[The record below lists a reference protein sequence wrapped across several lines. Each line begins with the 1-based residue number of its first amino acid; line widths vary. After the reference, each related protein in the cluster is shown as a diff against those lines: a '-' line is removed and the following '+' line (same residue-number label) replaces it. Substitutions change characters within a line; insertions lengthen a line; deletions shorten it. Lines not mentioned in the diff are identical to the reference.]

1 MVMGRSFFTDT
12 RSTRVALDL
21 GTHETIREEGQ
32 TSEGQQPHL
41 SETSCHQGLSNAS
54 EMRQNLGIRACLG

>member
-1 MVMGRSFFTDT
+1 MWADPSFMDT

-21 GTHETIREEGQ
+21 GIHETIREEGQ

-41 SETSCHQGLSNAS
+41 GETSCHYARDYVQC
-54 EMRQNLGIRACLG
+54 E